1 MFSYRNII
9 YFRENYFSNCQF
21 STGSTVP
28 KFWPE
33 TFIYVVAVNLNN
45 FDPKTEKLIKQ
56 TEIDHLAPDQLGWNW
71 KSSDEDEFPWTG
83 SFREELS
90 DSLPL
95 SSAETVYMFYLN
107 WQTFIQT
114 SIMCNV
120 NILSINYIA
129 PLSSLSSHQRNFLL
143 RQFPYQ
149 PRSQQTTGINQE
161 DFWQLEIRGST
172 WLLCL

>member
-9 YFRENYFSNCQF
+9 YWRENYFSNCQF

-129 PLSSLSSHQRNFLL
+129 PTSKISSPPTRETFYSADFHTSSQPADNRN
-143 RQFPYQ
+143 
-149 PRSQQTTGINQE
+149 
-161 DFWQLEIRGST
+161 QLGNTYSVSDEI
-172 WLLCL
+172 